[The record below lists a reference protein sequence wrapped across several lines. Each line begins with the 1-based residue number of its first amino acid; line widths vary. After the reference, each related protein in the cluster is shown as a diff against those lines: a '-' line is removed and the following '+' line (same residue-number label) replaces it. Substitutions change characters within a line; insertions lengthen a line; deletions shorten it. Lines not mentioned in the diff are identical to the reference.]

1 MLYTKPVRRLI
12 YRMASNYS
20 YTVSPELW
28 ICKMKRALILFLIVS
43 CQVSASQKTLSIE
56 PLARANINCAA
67 FYTAVQIIVKPE
79 AKKEYESK
87 MATHYSL
94 SHQLSSSYELLVAA
108 LNSEAQ
114 RQAAEI
120 MALKDRERVV
130 NYISSNSIKCTAIE
144 VNSIGV
150 VRQNSVRQNI
160 SQEKSK
166 L

>member
-1 MLYTKPVRRLI
+1 
-12 YRMASNYS
+12 
-20 YTVSPELW
+20 
-28 ICKMKRALILFLIVS
+28 MKRALIPFLIIS

-67 FYTAVQIIVKPE
+67 FYTAAQIVVKPD

-94 SHQLSSSYELLVAA
+94 SHQLSSSYELLAA
-108 LNSEAQ
+108 KLNSETQ
-114 RQAAEI
+114 RQATEI
-120 MALKDRERVV
+120 MSLKDRERVV
-130 NYISSNSIKCTAIE
+130 NYISSNSIKCTTIE
-144 VNSIGV
+144 INSIGV
-150 VRQNSVRQNI
+150 VRQNSAKQNI